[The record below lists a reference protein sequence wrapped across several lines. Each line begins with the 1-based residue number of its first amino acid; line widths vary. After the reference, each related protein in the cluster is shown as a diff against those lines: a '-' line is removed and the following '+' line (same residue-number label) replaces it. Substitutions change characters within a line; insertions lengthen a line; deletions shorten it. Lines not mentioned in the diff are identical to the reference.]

1 VIFKYLKKKKNW
13 NERVMGSLE
22 RVKETEST
30 NERDLGVSRKKKKM
44 KFLKIFWLWRGRD
57 RFFFLISFF
66 DKRYCIY
73 ILIIIG

>member
-30 NERDLGVSRKKKKM
+30 NERDLGVSRKKKKNEIFEN
-44 KFLKIFWLWRGRD
+44 FLVVARPGQI
-57 RFFFLISFF
+57 FFFLISFF

-73 ILIIIG
+73 IY

>member
-1 VIFKYLKKKKNW
+1 
-13 NERVMGSLE
+13 MGSLE

-57 RFFFLISFF
+57 RFFFFNQFF
-66 DKRYCIY
+66 
-73 ILIIIG
+73 